1 MPSREY
7 AVDGDEGFIGLN
19 SRDNPVNLGKNFVS
33 KAQNIRMDRG
43 VATVRKGAERLTA
56 GALVGQTIYGTCTYT
71 QADGTELIVLVV
83 SDGLYTYNP
92 DTEAVS
98 IKVNFPSGETIT
110 AADEVEL
117 YQAQGI
123 GYVYILRGF
132 DKSVLRWNGST
143 TVDIPDTHTH
153 HNYQPSRHA
162 IYYGNRHIV
171 QIDRNTIQVSHYLQ
185 DNHWSALD
193 VFTIN
198 DGSSD
203 TLVAICPWTL
213 NEFVIFMR
221 NSIFYAA
228 AGVGANA
235 AGDPAHENDSY
246 IKSLA
251 SDIGCVAKGSI
262 VQAGGGILFLSDNGV
277 YILNPAGAG
286 NGAGNTPEG
295 MRLLTIAEPLSAPIS
310 DVIERINFNAV
321 EKAVATYWENRYYL
335 AVPLDESEVNNAVLV
350 YNFINKAWESVDTY
364 PADVSIENDK
374 TADGADI
381 IPVPPDDEFYY
392 ILIQKYGA
400 PFHGLSRGDYVNCEF
415 GLSNGYVVPSG
426 TYKVTERLDK
436 PFTSI
441 SFTIEVPRSAFPV
454 DPYAVTGWLFGAFI
468 PCTFAKAGT
477 LSFMDFVIAKKGK
490 RRRMFMVNDQQGVFL
505 LEELE
510 YDEFGLANGTP
521 VLPFFIPT
529 ELNPLSFTPIHI
541 DAQLVTRAYSFQ
553 TNREKRFSSIQ
564 VDAEFP
570 AGGAVDIEAIT
581 VNPDSNTLLNTY
593 GSARDEDATLR
604 LPVRKSGYYAQINLT
619 SKNLR
624 PSIRSVTVEAIIPG
638 HMTQTTK

>member
-19 SRDNPVNLGKNFVS
+19 SRDNPVNLGKNYVS

-43 VATVRKGAERLTA
+43 IATVRKGSERLTA
-56 GALVGQTIYGTCTYT
+56 GALVGQAIYGTCAYT
-71 QADGTELIVLVV
+71 AANGTELIVLAV
-83 SDGLYTYNP
+83 SDGLYTYSP
-92 DTEAVS
+92 DTGSVS
-98 IKVNFPSGETIT
+98 AKINFPSGQTIAGT
-110 AADEVEL
+110 DEVEL

-132 DKSVLRWNGST
+132 SKSVLRWNGTT
-143 TVDIPDTHTH
+143 TVDVPTTGTH
-153 HNYQPSRHA
+153 HNYPNSRHA

-171 QIDRNTIQVSHYLQ
+171 QTDRNTISVSHYLE

-228 AGVGANA
+228 AGVGANSV
-235 AGDPAHENDSY
+235 GDPAQENDSY

-286 NGAGNTPEG
+286 NGASNTPEG

-310 DVIERINFNAV
+310 DVIARINFDAV
-321 EKAVATYWENRYYL
+321 DRAVATYWENRYYL
-335 AVPLDESEVNNAVLV
+335 AVPLDDSEVNNAVLV

-364 PADVSIENDK
+364 PTNVSIQNDVAATFSTASYIEGTGFINVQINRTSHGLTVNDK
-374 TADGADI
+374 VNI
-381 IPVPPDDEFYY
+381 IFTDSFGGPTG
-392 ILIQKYGA
+392 ITTKY
-400 PFHGLSRGDYVNCEF
+400 
-415 GLSNGYVVPSG
+415 PSG
-426 TYKVTERLDK
+426 TYTVQASPLDVHYFYIKVPYTDALAM
-436 PFTSI
+436 PLGFYYAGNC
-441 SFTIEVPRSAFPV
+441 TI
-454 DPYAVTGWLFGAFI
+454 
-468 PCTFAKAGT
+468 AKAAS
-477 LSFMDFVIAKKGK
+477 LSFMDFVVAKKGK

-510 YDEFGLANGTP
+510 WDEFGIANGTP
-521 VLPFFIPT
+521 ILPFYIPT
-529 ELNPLSFTPIHI
+529 ELSPLSFKPIQI
-541 DAQLVTRAYSFQ
+541 DAQLTTRAYSFQ
-553 TNREKRFSSIQ
+553 TNREKRFSSVQ

-570 AGGAVDIEAIT
+570 AGGAIEVTAIT
-581 VNPDSNTLLNTY
+581 VNPDSETLLNSY
-593 GSARDEDATLR
+593 GSETEEDATLR
-604 LPVRKSGYYAQINLT
+604 FPIRKSGYYAQVHFQ

-624 PSIRSVTVEAIIPG
+624 PSIRSATVEAVVPG

>member
-19 SRDNPVNLGKNFVS
+19 SRDNPVNLGKNYVS

-56 GALVGQTIYGTCTYT
+56 GALVGQTIYGTCAFTT
-71 QADGTELIVLVV
+71 TTGSELIVLVV
-83 SDGLYTYNP
+83 ADGLYTYNP

-98 IKVNFPSGETIT
+98 IKVNFPAGQTI
-110 AADEVEL
+110 ANGDEVEL

-132 DKSVLRWNGST
+132 GKSVLRWDGNT
-143 TVDIPDTHTH
+143 TIVVPGAGTH
-153 HNYQPSRHA
+153 HNYPPSRHA

-171 QIDRNTIQVSHYLQ
+171 QTDHNTIKVSHYLS
-185 DNHWSALD
+185 DSTWSALD

-203 TLVAICPWTL
+203 TLVAITPWTL

-235 AGDPAHENDSY
+235 SGDAATESDSY

-251 SDIGCVAKGSI
+251 SDIGCIAKGSI

-295 MRLLTIAEPLSAPIS
+295 MRLLTIAEPLSSPIS
-310 DVIERINFNAV
+310 DVIARINFNAV
-321 EKAVATYWENRYYL
+321 ENAVATYWENRYYL
-335 AVPLDESEVNNAVLV
+335 AVPLDDSEANNAVLV

-364 PADVSIENDK
+364 PVNASIENDK
-374 TADGADI
+374 AATTSTASYSSGAFI
-381 IPVPPDDEFYY
+381 TVQINTATP
-392 ILIQKYGA
+392 
-400 PFHGLSRGDYVNCEF
+400 HGVSIGDKVN
-415 GLSNGYVVPSG
+415 
-426 TYKVTERLDK
+426 
-436 PFTSI
+436 I
-441 SFTIEVPRSAFPV
+441 SFTSSFATPYGLDKKYPNGTYTVEPSAFSTV
-454 DPYAVTGWLFGAFI
+454 TFNIKVPYTDDLAVPGGFYFGSNCKI
-468 PCTFAKAGT
+468 AKAGT
-477 LSFMDFVIAKKGK
+477 LAFMDFVVAKKGK
-490 RRRMFMVNDQQGVFL
+490 RRRMFMVNDKQGVFL
-505 LEELE
+505 LEELDW
-510 YDEFGLANGTP
+510 DEFGLASGTP
-521 VLPFFIPT
+521 ILPLDGTGFYIPAT
-529 ELNPLSFTPIHI
+529 LNPLAFSPINI
-541 DAQLVTRAYSFQ
+541 EGELLTRAYSFQ
-553 TNREKRFSSIQ
+553 TNREKRFSSFQ
-564 VDAEFP
+564 VDAALP
-570 AGGAVDIEAIT
+570 AAGAFDIFFET
-581 VNPDSNTLLNTY
+581 VNPDTSTNITTY
-593 GSARDEDATLR
+593 GSPVEEDFTLR
-604 LPVRKSGYYAQINLT
+604 VPARKTGYYSQLRFNT
-619 SKNLR
+619 KNLR